1 MSFQLT
7 FHGAAQMVTGSKHL
21 LQTPSG
27 KEILLDCGMVQGRG
41 KESDVFNRDFGF
53 DPMAIDALILSH
65 AHIDHSGLIPR
76 LVKEGF
82 SGPIFCTMPTF
93 ELCKIMLADS
103 AHIQEYEI
111 QFLNKKRSKQKKM
124 LLEPLYDQEDVRL
137 ALSLFHPLPYN
148 HKLECSEEV
157 HLTFLEAGHILGSA
171 AVHLELFHKGQTR
184 RLHFSGDVGRYEH
197 SILRPPAPFPPSDY
211 IICESTYGDED
222 HEPADQ
228 QGDKLRKIIMETC
241 VDRGGKVII
250 PAFSLGRTQELVLE
264 LNKLSEAGKIP
275 SIPVFVDSPLSVNAT
290 DIVKR
295 FANCYN
301 NDLKQ
306 YKLEDPDPFGF
317 DQLYYL
323 KDKEDSMKLNHLKG
337 PAIIISSSG
346 MAEAGR
352 IKHHLANN
360 LEDYRN
366 TVLIVGYC
374 EPGSLGGRLARGEK
388 QVSIFGEMVGVNA
401 DVRVMKEY
409 SAHAG
414 QSELL
419 RYLEGQE
426 QAKTVFLVHGETEP
440 MNILKLKLETKGFR
454 KVIIPHQGES
464 VILN

>member
-1 MSFQLT
+1 
-7 FHGAAQMVTGSKHL
+7 MVTGSKHL
-21 LQTPSG
+21 LHTHCG
-27 KEILLDCGMVQGRG
+27 KQILLDCGMVQGRG
-41 KESDVFNRDFGF
+41 KDSDVLNRHFGF
-53 DPMAIDALILSH
+53 DPSTIDALLLSH

-76 LVKEGF
+76 LVSEGF
-82 SGPIFCTMPTF
+82 SGPIFCTMPTY

-103 AHIQEYEI
+103 AHIQHFDI
-111 QFLNKKRSKQKKM
+111 GFLNKKRVASHKP
-124 LLEPLYDQEDVRL
+124 LLEPLYDQEDVL
-137 ALSLFHPLPYN
+137 MALSLFHPLPYN
-148 HKLECSEEV
+148 HTLDYSEEV
-157 HLTFLEAGHILGSA
+157 SFTFYEAGHILGSG
-171 AVHLELFHKGQTR
+171 AVHLELKHKGITR

-222 HEPADQ
+222 HEPASPESE
-228 QGDKLRKIIMETC
+228 KLRKIILETC
-241 VDRGGKVII
+241 VEREGKVII

-264 LNKLSEAGKIP
+264 LNKLSEASKIP
-275 SIPVFVDSPLSVNAT
+275 KIPVFVDSPLSVNAT
-290 DIVKR
+290 EIVKR
-295 FANCYN
+295 FANCFN

-317 DQLYYL
+317 DHLFYF
-323 KDKEDSMKLNHLKG
+323 KDKEDSIKLNSLKG

-360 LEDYRN
+360 LEDFRN

-388 QVSIFGEMVGVNA
+388 QVSIFGELVEVKA

-419 RYLEGQE
+419 RYLSE
-426 QAKTVFLVHGETEP
+426 QKKAKTVFLVHGELESMKIFQT
-440 MNILKLKLETKGFR
+440 KLESSGFQQ
-454 KVIIPHQGES
+454 VIIPEQGET
-464 VILN
+464 VLLD